1 MNKSHKEGKHIN
13 HYEMLYN
20 EIQSRGLKKR
30 IQVFN
35 RGMGQWGEV
44 CLFK

>member
-20 EIQSRGLKKR
+20 EIQSRGLKKKNPS
-30 IQVFN
+30 I
-35 RGMGQWGEV
+35 
-44 CLFK
+44 